1 MSFVNTS
8 SATGQGSLSLG
19 LGAGVTTNIN
29 ELAAAVLTPATLAHV
44 YGPAGV
50 RRYFN
55 QGWYGVGFTP
65 AAGPTAGIVLITYW
79 RWVQMEGETH
89 LFDKTI
95 LAYPADTL
103 YWDIPAGGVM
113 YLEVDW

>member
-1 MSFVNTS
+1 MSFVSTS
-8 SATGQGSLSLG
+8 SASGQGSLSLG
-19 LGAGVTTNIN
+19 LGAGISTAIN
-29 ELAAAVLTPATLAHV
+29 ELAASVITPATLAHV
-44 YGPAGV
+44 YGVSPV

-55 QGWYGVGFTP
+55 QGWYGVGFT
-65 AAGPTAGIVLITYW
+65 AASGPTAGLTFITYW
-79 RWVQMEGETH
+79 RWVQMETETH

-95 LAYPADTL
+95 LNYPADTL